1 MDEIEPQ
8 REAKRGG
15 NTRPLWTP
23 ILTEVE
29 REKALITGMLRGARA
44 FLKKGECAEWYQA
57 NLRSADWDIEW
68 RIAQGKL
75 PDTLARRR
83 KRVAMPAV
91 SREREA
97 VWKRI
102 QSTAST
108 APLVRLK
115 EVQEDL
121 TVPTIRGKE
130 AYRTW
135 ISRLKERHQMLA
147 RISRVGERAK
157 LMEFK
162 LEREEWQAN
171 FEEGYTKDLVA
182 KVLNKSKGGHIIDNV
197 ILDTGDGL
205 RLSCAAWEVREE
217 TERFFYEWMRSR
229 AREWGTDE
237 ERREG
242 QFPKLEKVVA
252 DSEFQPKEVLSDVSK
267 AIVEV
272 LNRRRTD
279 PTRRRDKLYAGLDQL
294 ISFTEMEE
302 FFGKV
307 KKGTAPG
314 VSGVPVEL

>member
-1 MDEIEPQ
+1 MGKARGIRNPKLNKYVQQKVVMVRRGEQTHTEKVALHDPLVVLEVEEWAAAVQELYPKQREEGIQGWLDSTHGKLVTAVRKAMDEIEPQ

-57 NLRSADWDIEW
+57 NLRSAEWDIEW

-115 EVQEDL
+115 EV
-121 TVPTIRGKE
+121 
-130 AYRTW
+130 
-135 ISRLKERHQMLA
+135 
-147 RISRVGERAK
+147 
-157 LMEFK
+157 
-162 LEREEWQAN
+162 
-171 FEEGYTKDLVA
+171 
-182 KVLNKSKGGHIIDNV
+182 
-197 ILDTGDGL
+197 
-205 RLSCAAWEVREE
+205 
-217 TERFFYEWMRSR
+217 
-229 AREWGTDE
+229 
-237 ERREG
+237 
-242 QFPKLEKVVA
+242 
-252 DSEFQPKEVLSDVSK
+252 
-267 AIVEV
+267 
-272 LNRRRTD
+272 
-279 PTRRRDKLYAGLDQL
+279 
-294 ISFTEMEE
+294 
-302 FFGKV
+302 
-307 KKGTAPG
+307 
-314 VSGVPVEL
+314 